1 MKALIRAAIA
11 AVILAGPAASFAQ
24 AAAVA
29 VSTDSAKTFDV
40 FVDQPTGFTFV
51 KMPTGWKFVGAV
63 KQEEAHN
70 LPATVLTSVLPPQA
84 SQQANATATVR
95 Q

>member
-1 MKALIRAAIA
+1 MKALIRAAVA
-11 AVILAGPAASFAQ
+11 AIIIAGPAVSFAQ
-24 AAAVA
+24 ATAVA

-51 KMPTGWKFVGAV
+51 KMPGGWKFVGAV
-63 KQEEAHN
+63 NNEEARH
-70 LPATVLTSVLPPQA
+70 LPATVLTSVLPAQT
-84 SQQANATATVR
+84 SQQASATVR

>member
-11 AVILAGPAASFAQ
+11 AAILAGPVASFAQ

-29 VSTDSAKTFDV
+29 VSTDSAKTFDI

-51 KMPTGWKFVGAV
+51 KMPGGWKFVGAV
-63 KQEEAHN
+63 NKEEAKH
-70 LPATVLTSVLPPQA
+70 LPATVLTSVLPAQA
-84 SQQANATATVR
+84 SQQASATVR